1 MRDRHHPR
9 LCRSCGGPMARQ
21 EDACWDC
28 GAPWAA
34 DARPT
39 TKPRLS
45 MAAVVAVADGPSR
58 TLLKRGAAHHVA
70 G

>member
-9 LCRSCGGPMARQ
+9 LCHSCGGPMARQ
-21 EDACWDC
+21 EDACWRC

-34 DARPT
+34 DARPA

-45 MAAVVAVADGPSR
+45 MAAVVALADDPSR
-58 TLLKRGAAHHVA
+58 TLVTRGAATPV
-70 G
+70 GG

>member
-1 MRDRHHPR
+1 
-9 LCRSCGGPMARQ
+9 MASQ
-21 EDACWDC
+21 EDACWRC

-39 TKPRLS
+39 TKPRLT

-58 TLLKRGAAHHVA
+58 TLLTREAATPVA